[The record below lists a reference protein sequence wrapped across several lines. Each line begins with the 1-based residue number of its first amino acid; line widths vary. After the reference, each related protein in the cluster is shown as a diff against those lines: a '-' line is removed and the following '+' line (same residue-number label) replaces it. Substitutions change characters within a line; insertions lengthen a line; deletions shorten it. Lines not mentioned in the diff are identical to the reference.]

1 LPRPRRPLCTDLPRG
16 AMYSDLFLL
25 ATALSAAFAV
35 AALRLGLPA
44 ALASVASMLLFL
56 APGGGSLGT
65 MPYVGDVAV
74 AVDYYK
80 APFIAVSVVLG
91 LLVAIYSPRYLLH
104 LQAPSWYYG
113 VHALYVLSFVY
124 VILFENLIF
133 VFLALELSIITS
145 FLLIWY
151 FGYGNRRFVALLY
164 FIWAQAGS
172 ILFLIGVAMSG
183 AFLADVFKA
192 SGLASTLVLI
202 GLLVKMGTAGVH
214 FWLPYAHAEAP
225 TPLSA
230 LLSPVHV
237 GLMAYWI
244 WRLKTGAGWPLDLL
258 FLYGLATAVYGSLLV
273 FREVDFKRALADST
287 IANMG
292 LLVAAAS
299 ISRLEVSYAAT
310 ALLFV
315 GHAFAKAALFMLA
328 GLYIVS
334 LHTRIIGE
342 ARWDRYLLAVGVL
355 GFVALAGLFGITL
368 VGKAYVAAGVP
379 HLPHVVALAVL
390 ALVSTAVYSFYL
402 FNQMY
407 KAGEGRFE
415 YPAEM
420 YAAILAAAA
429 APYVLLLVLPLWLL

>member
-1 LPRPRRPLCTDLPRG
+1 
-16 AMYSDLFLL
+16 MYSDIFLL
-25 ATALSAAFAV
+25 ATAVSGALAV

-44 ALASVASMLLFL
+44 ALASVAAMLLFL
-56 APGGGSLGT
+56 IPGRGVLGVL
-65 MPYVGDVAV
+65 PYVGEVAV
-74 AVDYYK
+74 AVDFYK
-80 APFIAVSVVLG
+80 LPFLAVSVALG
-91 LLVAIYSPRYLLH
+91 LIVAFYSPPYLWH
-104 LQAPSWYYG
+104 LGAPRWYYG
-113 VHALYVLSFVY
+113 VHALYVLSFLY
-124 VILFENLIF
+124 IILFENLIF

-164 FIWAQAGS
+164 FIWAQVGS
-172 ILFLIGVAMSG
+172 ILFLIGVAISG
-183 AFLADVFKA
+183 TFNADVFTA
-192 SGLASTLVLI
+192 GGLVSLLVLL
-202 GLLVKMGTAGVH
+202 GLLIKMGTAGVH

-244 WRLKTGAGWPLDLL
+244 WRLREGAGWPLEAL
-258 FLYGLATAVYGSLLV
+258 FIYGLVTAVYGSLLV
-273 FREVDFKRALADST
+273 FRETDFKRALADST
-287 IANMG
+287 VANMG

-299 ISRLEVSYAAT
+299 IKNVEVSYAAT

-334 LHTRIIGE
+334 LHTRAIGE
-342 ARWDRYLLAVGVL
+342 ARWDRHLLAASVL
-355 GFVALAGLFGITL
+355 GFVALAGLFGINL
-368 VGKAYVAAGVP
+368 VGKAYLAAGVP
-379 HLPHVVALAVL
+379 QALYVVALAL
-390 ALVSTAVYSFYL
+390 FALVSTAVYSFYL

-407 KAGEGRFE
+407 RAGEGRVE

-420 YAAILAAAA
+420 YAAIMASALAPYLLLAA
-429 APYVLLLVLPLWLL
+429 LPLWLH